1 MLNLKVKHKL
11 LTIWFGSIIFAL
23 VMMAGLFQ
31 YEIEILHQQEARA
44 AIAGAVEVLHKE
56 LEVTAIRMRSGG
68 EALSVRDDIISSMN
82 MIDRYQD
89 TANYQGSIFDGEK
102 RQLASALRQHANA
115 TGADIIGVHD
125 SKGQLAA
132 FYLSP
137 NAGKEGT
144 GLIAFENGQP
154 QTIPLDASHAPK
166 NNIPALFQI
175 IKPYIDPSN
184 VTVYIHDA
192 SLVLSAQ
199 ATILRTK
206 INGETH
212 PVGTVITGKVIDT
225 DFQSVIQ
232 RLSGMDFRVVPPNG
246 KIDPPLPGITA
257 SIIQDGVKHL
267 LIDTIVSHPDGLPHT
282 SITNDEHYIGALQ
295 LAGHDGRSLGFI
307 FAQRKD
313 TLESTLL
320 TFQQSVL
327 VVLLLSGL
335 LVLPVGVYFLNR
347 TITRPI
353 ENLVICADE
362 LRKGKP
368 RNLQAFTG
376 TDEFNKLAH
385 AFQDMATAVHARED
399 ALRVSQEGLKNAQRI
414 AHLGN
419 WAWDIHTGSVHYSD
433 EVYAIL
439 ARTHNE
445 LNDNF
450 DSFMACVHKD
460 DVHSFKRRISEAME
474 TGEPFS
480 IEHRVVLT
488 DGSERFVIDRGEVH
502 IDDEQGN
509 ARITATLQD
518 ITERHMLER
527 AKSELIS
534 TVSHELRTPLTSI
547 LGTLGLAVGGVMG
560 ELPDQ
565 LRGMLATADKN
576 AKRLSAL
583 IDDLLDI
590 EKISG
595 GSIHFE
601 FRPVT
606 VASIVIKAQDE
617 NQAYAK
623 ELNASIRINGDIPDA
638 LVYGDS
644 DRLAQVMANLLSNA
658 CKFTPRGQHVDIRA
672 ARDTDAGTISIAIS
686 DLGPGI
692 PKAFEAQVF
701 ERFSQADQ
709 SLTRQDQ
716 RGGTGLGLAI
726 TKSIID
732 MHDGD
737 VTFST
742 VRAPKPDHGTTFTIT
757 LPEWN
762 EDNDELAFTR

>member
-31 YEIEILHQQEARA
+31 YQIAMLHQQEAQT

-56 LEVTAIRMRSGG
+56 LAVTAIRMRSGG
-68 EALSVRDDIISSMN
+68 EALSGRGDIISSMN

-102 RQLASALRQHANA
+102 RQLAGALRQHAKA
-115 TGADIIGVHD
+115 TGADIIGIHD

-137 NAGKEGT
+137 NAGTEGS
-144 GLIAFENGQP
+144 GLIAFKNGQP
-154 QTIPLDASHAPK
+154 QTIPLDAAHAPK
-166 NNIPALFQI
+166 NNIPALFQM
-175 IKPYIDPSN
+175 IKPHTDPSN

-192 SLVLSAQ
+192 SLVISTQ
-199 ATILRTK
+199 ATIERTK
-206 INGETH
+206 INGETY

-257 SIIQDGVKHL
+257 SIIQGGVKHL
-267 LIDTIVSHPDGLPHT
+267 LIDTLVSHPDGSPYT
-282 SITNDEHYIGALQ
+282 SITSDEHYIGALQ
-295 LAGHDGRSLGFI
+295 LAGYDGRSLGFI

-362 LRKGKP
+362 LRTGKP

-376 TDEFNKLAH
+376 TDEFSKLAH
-385 AFQDMATAVHARED
+385 AFQDMATAVRARED

-419 WAWDIHTGSVHYSD
+419 WEWDFHTGSVHYSD

-502 IDDEQGN
+502 IDEEQGN
-509 ARITATLQD
+509 ARITATPQE
-518 ITERHMLER
+518 I
-527 AKSELIS
+527 
-534 TVSHELRTPLTSI
+534 
-547 LGTLGLAVGGVMG
+547 GTA
-560 ELPDQ
+560 
-565 LRGMLATADKN
+565 
-576 AKRLSAL
+576 
-583 IDDLLDI
+583 
-590 EKISG
+590 
-595 GSIHFE
+595 
-601 FRPVT
+601 PV
-606 VASIVIKAQDE
+606 
-617 NQAYAK
+617 
-623 ELNASIRINGDIPDA
+623 
-638 LVYGDS
+638 
-644 DRLAQVMANLLSNA
+644 
-658 CKFTPRGQHVDIRA
+658 
-672 ARDTDAGTISIAIS
+672 
-686 DLGPGI
+686 
-692 PKAFEAQVF
+692 
-701 ERFSQADQ
+701 
-709 SLTRQDQ
+709 
-716 RGGTGLGLAI
+716 
-726 TKSIID
+726 
-732 MHDGD
+732 
-737 VTFST
+737 
-742 VRAPKPDHGTTFTIT
+742 
-757 LPEWN
+757 
-762 EDNDELAFTR
+762 